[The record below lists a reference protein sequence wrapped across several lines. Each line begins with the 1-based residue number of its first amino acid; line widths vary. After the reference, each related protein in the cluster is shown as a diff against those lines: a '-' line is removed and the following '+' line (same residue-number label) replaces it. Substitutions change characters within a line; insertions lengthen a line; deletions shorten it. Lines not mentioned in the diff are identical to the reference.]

1 MTQLTG
7 IQKTAVTITTA
18 TAEHKRIQI
27 INSSNKAKRLLTDY
41 VVFEKTQCLRYIDL
55 FNYVPETFNNVLYG
69 LLANSL
75 VAEACY
81 AGCAIRQ
88 HIRRLH
94 WEASLIDAHP
104 TTAFAGIHN
113 DVAHA
118 TLQSLCLTVGDT
130 LAISTLAP
138 LLANSAIRHGR

>member
-18 TAEHKRIQI
+18 TVGQKTYSINPFKISLGRI
-27 INSSNKAKRLLTDY
+27 LTDY
-41 VVFEKTQCLRYIDL
+41 VVLEKAQCLCHIDL
-55 FNYVPETFNNVLYG
+55 LNNVPKTFNNVLYG

-75 VAEACY
+75 VAKACN
-81 AGCAIRQ
+81 AGCTVGQ

-104 TTAFAGIHN
+104 TAALARIHN

-118 TLQSLCLTVGDT
+118 TLQSLCLTIWHTFAIPT
-130 LAISTLAP
+130 LSS
-138 LLANSAIRHGR
+138 LLANSAISHGR